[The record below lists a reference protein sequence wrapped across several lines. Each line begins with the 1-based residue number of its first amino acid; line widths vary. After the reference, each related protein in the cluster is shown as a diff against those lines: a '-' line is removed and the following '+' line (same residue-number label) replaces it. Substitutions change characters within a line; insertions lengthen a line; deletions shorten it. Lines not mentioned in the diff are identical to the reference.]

1 MLLPMVALPPLTE
14 LIRDLTVKKKA
25 RSKMKATKATEA
37 AIPEIHVE
45 QYAMDISLT
54 CARRPNTV
62 DTAAA
67 IKAMT
72 CRKRAYVSH
81 FTTTWGICANLML
94 SPSNAFGSYEIR
106 WRQGNLSLV
115 DFDDDAP
122 N

>member
-1 MLLPMVALPPLTE
+1 
-14 LIRDLTVKKKA
+14 
-25 RSKMKATKATEA
+25 MKATKATEA

-72 CRKRAYVSH
+72 CRKRAY
-81 FTTTWGICANLML
+81 
-94 SPSNAFGSYEIR
+94 AFGSYEIR